1 MIDSFFSLRVH
12 GYANVSVGACMMG
25 WWGEHRVD
33 TVWWMSCSCSSLEIA
48 EGRKLLR
55 KGSWPM
61 YYCQLGIPA
70 LNPISRK
77 GKIALLP
84 ESAGEE
90 LSPALVQGCVSIGIF
105 FYMLDW
111 AKIDS
116 TKSPFLCVF
125 KRI

>member
-1 MIDSFFSLRVH
+1 
-12 GYANVSVGACMMG
+12 
-25 WWGEHRVD
+25 
-33 TVWWMSCSCSSLEIA
+33 
-48 EGRKLLR
+48 
-55 KGSWPM
+55 M
-61 YYCQLGIPA
+61 YYRPLGIPA

-105 FYMLDW
+105 FLCARLGQNRLYQF
-111 AKIDS
+111 
-116 TKSPFLCVF
+116 PFLCVF